1 MAEYIERHTAVD
13 TSPLGRPAMVEK
25 ESDVVIRRSTGM
37 SNATVA
43 AIVISLITAA
53 VLITF
58 MIMSANQQN
67 RESELMRQ
75 RDQAETTARMAQSN
89 QQPQQQQPAPVVIT
103 PQPTPTTIPV
113 PVPVPTP
120 APSAAPMSPS
130 SGESAV
136 SDASIEVEV
145 NSRLMDDEELRAHPV
160 EVKFAGGTVILS
172 GEVPNDDLKTR
183 AGKIARTIKEVRKV
197 VNNITVVE

>member
-1 MAEYIERHTAVD
+1 MAEYIERRTAVD
-13 TSPLGRPAMVEK
+13 TSPLGRPAVVEK
-25 ESDVVIRRSTGM
+25 ETDVVVRRSPGM

-58 MIMSANQQN
+58 MIMSANQQS
-67 RESELMRQ
+67 RESELTRQ
-75 RDQAETTARMAQSN
+75 REQAEANARMAQSN
-89 QQPQQQQPAPVVIT
+89 QQAQQPAPIVVT
-103 PQPTPTTIPV
+103 PQPSPTPVPV

-120 APSAAPMSPS
+120 APSAAPISPS

-145 NSRLMDDEELRAHPV
+145 NSRLMDDEQLRPHAV
-160 EVKFAGGTVILS
+160 EVKFSGGTVTLS
-172 GEVPNDDLKTR
+172 GEVPNEDLKAR

-197 VNNITVVE
+197 VNNITVSE